1 MKRLRWLLPLAGLAT
16 VALLTA
22 LAGFFSPYSVS
33 EQQRS
38 MPFAPPMRLHLI
50 DEAGRLH
57 LRPFV
62 YGLTANGDGEPYA
75 QDPSRAYPLRFFV
88 RGSEYRL
95 LGLFRSR
102 VHLFGVNPPG
112 QVFLAGTDGYGRDQF
127 SRLLHGGQISMAA
140 GMLATL
146 LSLGIGLL
154 AGAAAGFRGGIVDDL
169 LMRGSELFFA
179 LPWLY
184 LLFAVR
190 AFLPLH
196 VGGGT
201 TFFLVVGVIAAVGWA
216 RPARLVRGIVLSAK
230 ERNCVV
236 AARGFGASNWYL
248 LHRHVL
254 PETYPV
260 LLTQAALLAPQYML
274 AEVTLSFLGLGVG
287 EPLASWGSMLGSV
300 SHYHVLTAYWWM
312 LAPVALL
319 VPIFVACHT
328 LADLLQEQLEP
339 GS

>member
-1 MKRLRWLLPLAGLAT
+1 MKRLRWWLPASGLM
-16 VALLTA
+16 ALVIVTA
-22 LAGFFSPYSVS
+22 LAAFFSPYSPA
-33 EQQRS
+33 EQQRT
-38 MPFAPPMRLHLI
+38 MPFAPPMRPHLI
-50 DEAGRLH
+50 DQAGRIH

-62 YGLTANGDGEPYA
+62 YGLTASEDGAYTEDHTR
-75 QDPSRAYPLRFFV
+75 QYPLRFFV
-88 RGSEYRL
+88 RGSEYQL
-95 LGLFRSR
+95 AGLWHSR
-102 VHLFGVNPPG
+102 IHLFGVESPG

-127 SRLLHGGQISMAA
+127 SRLLHGGQISIAA
-140 GMLATL
+140 GILATL

-154 AGAAAGFRGGIVDDL
+154 TGAAAGFLGGVLDDL
-169 LMRGSELFFA
+169 LMRTSELFFA

-184 LLFAVR
+184 LLFALR

-196 VGGGT
+196 ISPGT
-201 TFFLVVGVIAAVGWA
+201 TFFLVVGVIGAVGWA

-230 ERNCVV
+230 ERNYVV

-248 LHRHVL
+248 LRRHVL

-260 LLTQAALLAPQYML
+260 LLTQAALLVPQYML

-312 LAPVALL
+312 LAPVAVL
-319 VPIFVACHT
+319 VPVFIACHA
-328 LADLLQEQLEP
+328 LADLLQEQLQA